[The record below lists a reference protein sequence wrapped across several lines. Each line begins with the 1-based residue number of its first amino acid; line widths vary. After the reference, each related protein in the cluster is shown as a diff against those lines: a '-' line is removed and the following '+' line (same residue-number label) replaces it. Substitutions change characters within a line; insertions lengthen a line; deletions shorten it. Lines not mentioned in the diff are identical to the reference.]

1 MSVDTSARAGE
12 LSGDPATT
20 QAFLDTVLDRPSGR
34 LKLQRYGRIWE
45 AVATAQRQGATGAG
59 RLVGVI
65 DSGFAL
71 TVPGLAD
78 RLHPASRIRADTVE
92 PTGGH
97 GTAVALLVREA
108 APDCE
113 LLLIDVDAVKQIPP
127 RDVGKAIGLAR
138 EQKAD
143 VINLSL
149 QFRTDCPL
157 RDTSWIREDVLT
169 SAAPAVADYGAQ
181 VEAWIEHAEPYAGAR
196 CRLPCP
202 ICDALGAV
210 PASTLVVSASG
221 NWEVQTCPACFDRV
235 VGVGFHRTGRVD
247 VGESVFRTSE
257 LPVSKGPVNARSCW
271 SKSPPASSARAS
283 PHRY

>member
-1 MSVDTSARAGE
+1 M
-12 LSGDPATT
+12 
-20 QAFLDTVLDRPSGR
+20 
-34 LKLQRYGRIWE
+34 
-45 AVATAQRQGATGAG
+45 
-59 RLVGVI
+59 
-65 DSGFAL
+65 
-71 TVPGLAD
+71 
-78 RLHPASRIRADTVE
+78 
-92 PTGGH
+92 
-97 GTAVALLVREA
+97 
-108 APDCE
+108 
-113 LLLIDVDAVKQIPP
+113 KQIPP

-149 QFRTDCPL
+149 QFRTDCPP

-235 VGVGFHRTGRVD
+235 VGVGFHRTGRVE

>member
-92 PTGGH
+92 PTAGH

-113 LLLIDVDAVKQIPP
+113 LL
-127 RDVGKAIGLAR
+127 
-138 EQKAD
+138 
-143 VINLSL
+143 SS
-149 QFRTDCPL
+149 
-157 RDTSWIREDVLT
+157 TST
-169 SAAPAVADYGAQ
+169 Q
-181 VEAWIEHAEPYAGAR
+181 
-196 CRLPCP
+196 
-202 ICDALGAV
+202 
-210 PASTLVVSASG
+210 
-221 NWEVQTCPACFDRV
+221 
-235 VGVGFHRTGRVD
+235 
-247 VGESVFRTSE
+247 
-257 LPVSKGPVNARSCW
+257 
-271 SKSPPASSARAS
+271 
-283 PHRY
+283 